1 MLREELTETLA
12 QVDTVRRRLAE
23 VEHTLEKVRESAA
36 RTQHELQ
43 DRLAQEK
50 HKKCIIEDDYRI
62 QTQVGIF
69 LKTCFMRSM
78 VFEQIAEGTHST
90 PSKAVLVPL
99 DACPLP
105 SAQLSCKKIFI
116 TDDDTFS
123 PPT

>member
-78 VFEQIAEGTHST
+78 VF
-90 PSKAVLVPL
+90 
-99 DACPLP
+99 
-105 SAQLSCKKIFI
+105 
-116 TDDDTFS
+116 
-123 PPT
+123 

>member
-69 LKTCFMRSM
+69 LKTYFMRSL
-78 VFEQIAEGTHST
+78 VFEQITEGTQST

-99 DACPLP
+99 DACPLRYP
-105 SAQLSCKKIFI
+105 LHN
-116 TDDDTFS
+116 
-123 PPT
+123 

>member
-78 VFEQIAEGTHST
+78 VFEQITEGTHST

-99 DACPLP
+99 DACPLRYP
-105 SAQLSCKKIFI
+105 LHNRVVGRYL
-116 TDDDTFS
+116 
-123 PPT
+123 